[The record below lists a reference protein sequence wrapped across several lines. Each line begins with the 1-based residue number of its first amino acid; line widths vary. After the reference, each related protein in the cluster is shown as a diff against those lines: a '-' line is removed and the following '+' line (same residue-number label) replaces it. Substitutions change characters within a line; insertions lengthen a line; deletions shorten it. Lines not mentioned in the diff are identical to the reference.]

1 MVHGTWYMEAS
12 HRRAQPRTGEPRV
25 QGIGYRVQGAGRLA
39 TVGLEPK
46 TRERAERE
54 GVVEERRGAASRG

>member
-1 MVHGTWYMEAS
+1 MVHGTW
-12 HRRAQPRTGEPRV
+12 RLPTVGLDPRTGEPRV